1 MPFPPGFMEE
11 LKARNP
17 IDTTIGRYVNL
28 KRAGSHLVGL
38 CPFHSEKSPSFTV
51 FDDHFHCF
59 GCSAGGDVVTFV
71 MRMENLEYPDAV
83 RTLAD
88 RCGMT
93 VPDDAGYIRKKS
105 ALTRERSFE
114 MNRLAARHFYE
125 NLMSDEGAE
134 ARAYL
139 DRRKLSRATR
149 VRFGLGYA
157 KNSFNDLTDYLTAK
171 GFTVEEMKE
180 NFLCGVSQKNGRP
193 FDMFRNRV
201 MFPII
206 DTTGNILAFGG
217 RVMDDSKP
225 KYLNSSDTVVFK
237 KSRNLFALNFAKT
250 AVLGDKEKTEKNAT
264 GADRYAR
271 PGELILCEGYMDVI
285 AMHQAG
291 FSGAVATLG
300 TAITSEHA
308 RLIARY
314 AKLVYLAY
322 DSDSAGQTATDR
334 AIRMLDEVGVETR
347 VIQMTGAKDPDE
359 FIQKYG
365 AAAYAK
371 LMTGSEGQIDFK
383 LGSIL
388 KKYDLSVPDDK
399 LKAIEEACRMLAAIP
414 SELKREIYA
423 TRLATLAEIS
433 VDKIQAEIRHA
444 ARVENKRVRSRF
456 REETQKTMLR
466 YGDTINPEAIRFPN
480 EATAEQ
486 RILGILMLYPEQIEA
501 CDICADD
508 FVTAFDRTLF
518 EHLAALYAEGQTDI
532 SALNEF
538 YSAEQFSYIL
548 AMKNARAALSSNGI
562 DTLEAQLKILR
573 AHKEKTKA
581 SSEESLEQT
590 LDRIRRKKTKGS

>member
-71 MRMENLEYPDAV
+71 MRMENLDYPDAV

-93 VPDDAGYIRKKS
+93 MPEDMGPVRKKS

-125 NLMSDEGAE
+125 NLMSAEGEE

-139 DRRKLSRATR
+139 DRRQLSRATR

-157 KNSFNDLTDYLTAK
+157 KNSFNDLTDYLISK

-180 NFLCGVSQKNGRP
+180 NFLCGVSQKNGRA

-206 DTTGNILAFGG
+206 DTTGNIIAFGG

-250 AVLGDKEKTEKNAT
+250 TVLGDKEKNENNAT
-264 GADRYAR
+264 GDNSYAR

-314 AKLVYLAY
+314 ARLVYLAY

-334 AIRMLDEVGVETR
+334 AIRMLNEVGVETR

-388 KKYDLSVPDDK
+388 KKYDLTAPDDK
-399 LKAIEEACRMLAAIP
+399 LKAIQEACRMLAAIP

-444 ARVENKRVRSRF
+444 ARVENKRVRTRF

-466 YGDTINPEAIRFPN
+466 YGDTVNPEAVRFPN

-486 RILGILMLYPEQIEA
+486 RILGILMLYPEQLET
-501 CDICADD
+501 CGLCAED

-518 EHLAALYAEGQTDI
+518 EHLSKMYAEGQTDI

-548 AMKNARAALSSNGI
+548 AMKNARAALSSNGR
-562 DTLEAQLKILR
+562 DTLEAQIKILR
-573 AHKEKTKA
+573 AHKEKANA
-581 SSEESLEQT
+581 SSGESLEQT